1 MHETA
6 AERERRLR
14 QLGGGER
21 WHHTSWYWYDMNM
34 PMWDFDETNPC
45 REMDIVISL
54 PQVHRCVLGSN
65 PLVKF
70 TKYKF
75 KF

>member
-21 WHHTSWYWYDMNM
+21 WHHTSWYDMNM
-34 PMWDFDETNPC
+34 SMWDFDETNPC

-54 PQVHRCVLGSN
+54 PQVHRCVLGNN

-75 KF
+75 NF